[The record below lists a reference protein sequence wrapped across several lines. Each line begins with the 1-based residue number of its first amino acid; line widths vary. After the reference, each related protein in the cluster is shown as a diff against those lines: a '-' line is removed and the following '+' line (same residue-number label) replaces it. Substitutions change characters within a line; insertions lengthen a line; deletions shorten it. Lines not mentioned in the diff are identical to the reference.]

1 MRKLLAVILSITM
14 LLGLAACNV
23 GNVSEEE
30 IEVPSRKDARRA
42 AEREY
47 NMEFV
52 FDDED
57 ISSSGSKA
65 KWVFISEDGTLEVT
79 VTWKAKDPD
88 EFDFDDRVLIE
99 PTVTTETTVEEPT
112 VTTTY
117 YDPYD
122 DMYDDGGFHME
133 IGSGSE
139 VINLWSCSDEL
150 PAIVMRY
157 IMYYPEFGEKYT
169 VYCTEYDT
177 YGGEYQV
184 HLDQALVAGGD
195 NAPDIYA
202 VESDF
207 AAKYTQGDMSVYAAR
222 YKDIGIDV
230 DQMISDAEIAQ
241 YIVDVGTR
249 DGDVVALAY
258 QATGGAMIYRAS
270 IAEEV
275 FGTSDPDEISAI
287 VGGGSGNWDKF
298 LGAAET
304 LKDYGYS
311 IVSGVQDIWQA
322 CETSNTD
329 PWVLDGYDVY
339 RAPEREAYLD
349 VGKILYDEGYT
360 NGTNNWYEEWYDDM
374 EDSNVFCYLGP
385 AWFLNYIMIGN
396 CGGYSYGEGSYGD
409 WRICVPPVGFFWG
422 GTWVLANKDT
432 DMAEGVAELIEWITL
447 DTSDTG
453 LQYLW
458 ANDLISMGGY
468 DSVASGVV
476 MDKCYF
482 DCAFLGG
489 QDMFGVYRACDDLAT
504 GKGVC
509 QYDPDAN
516 AYFQAEAE
524 DYIEGDIDRNEA
536 LQSFYDYMYEDV
548 V

>member
-1 MRKLLAVILSITM
+1 MRKILALFICFTM
-14 LLGLAACNV
+14 LLGLAACNI
-23 GNVSEEE
+23 GNVSTDG
-30 IEVPSRKDARRA
+30 IEVPSRRDARRA
-42 AEREY
+42 AERKY
-47 NMEFV
+47 DMEFV
-52 FDDED
+52 FDDEN
-57 ISSSGSKA
+57 ISSNGSKA

-79 VTWKAKDPD
+79 VTWKAKEPD
-88 EFDFDDRVLIE
+88 EFDFDDKVLIE
-99 PTVTTETTVEEPT
+99 PTVTTETTYEEPT
-112 VTTTY
+112 TTTTY

-122 DMYDDGGFHME
+122 DPYYDDGFLME
-133 IGSGSE
+133 IGSGPE
-139 VINLWSCSDEL
+139 IINLWSYSDDL
-150 PAIVMRY
+150 SAIVMRY
-157 IMYYPEFGEKYT
+157 VMYYPEFGEKFT
-169 VYCTEYDT
+169 VRCTEYET
-177 YGGEYQV
+177 YGGEYQMQ
-184 HLDQALVAGGD
+184 LDRALVAGGD
-195 NAPDIYA
+195 NAPDIYV

-207 AAKYTQGDMSVYAAR
+207 AAKYTQGDMSAYAAR
-222 YKDIGIDV
+222 YEDIGIDV
-230 DQMISDAEIAQ
+230 DLMIPDAEIAQ

-249 DGDVVALAY
+249 DGDVVALGY

-287 VGGGSGNWDKF
+287 VGGGSGTWDKF
-298 LGAAET
+298 LEAAET
-304 LKDYGYS
+304 LNDYGYS
-311 IVSGVQDIWQA
+311 IVSGVQDIWQV
-322 CETSNTD
+322 CETSNTE
-329 PWVLDGYDVY
+329 PWVINGHDVY
-339 RAPEREAYLD
+339 LAPEREAYLD

-360 NGTNNWYEEWYDDM
+360 NNTKIWYEEWYADM
-374 EDSNVFCYLGP
+374 RDSNCFCFFGP

-396 CGGYSYGEGSYGD
+396 CGGYSYGEGSFGD

-422 GTWVLANKDT
+422 GSWIIANKET

-458 ANDLISMGGY
+458 ANDLIGMGGC

-476 MDKCYF
+476 MENSYY
-482 DCAFLGG
+482 DCSFLRG

-516 AYFQAEAE
+516 AYFQNEAE
-524 DYIEGDIDRNEA
+524 NYIYGDIDRNGA
-536 LQSFYDYMYEDV
+536 LQSFYDNMYDNV

>member
-47 NMEFV
+47 DMEFV

-112 VTTTY
+112 TTTTIS
-117 YDPYD
+117 DPYD
-122 DMYDDGGFHME
+122 DPYFDEGFQME

-139 VINLWSCSDEL
+139 IINLWSYSSDL
-150 PAIVMRY
+150 SAIVMRY

-169 VYCTEYDT
+169 VRCTQYET
-177 YGGEYQV
+177 YGGDYQM

-195 NAPDIYA
+195 YAPDIYA

-222 YKDIGIDV
+222 YEDIGIDV
-230 DQMISDAEIAQ
+230 DRMIPDAEIAQ
-241 YIVDVGTR
+241 YIVDIGTR

-311 IVSGVQDIWQA
+311 IVSGTQDIWQA

-339 RAPEREAYLD
+339 LAPEREAYLD

-360 NGTNNWYEEWYDDM
+360 NGTSCWYAEWYADM
-374 EDSNVFCYLGP
+374 TDSNVFCYLGP

-396 CGGYSYGEGSYGD
+396 CGGYSYGEGSFGD

-422 GTWVLANKDT
+422 GSWIIANKDT

-458 ANDLISMGGY
+458 ANDMISMGAC

-476 MDKCYF
+476 MANSYY
-482 DCAFLGG
+482 DCSFLGG

-516 AYFQAEAE
+516 AYFQAEA
-524 DYIEGDIDRNEA
+524 DNYIIGDIDRNEA

>member
-1 MRKLLAVILSITM
+1 MRKLLAVILSLTM
-14 LLGLAACNV
+14 LLGLASCNA
-23 GNVSEEE
+23 GNSGSEE
-30 IEVPSRKDARRA
+30 IEVPSRRDARRA

-47 NMEFV
+47 DMEFV

-65 KWVFISEDGTLEVT
+65 EWVFISEDGTLEVT
-79 VTWKAKDPD
+79 VTWRAKDPD
-88 EFDFDDRVLIE
+88 EFDFDEKVLIE

-112 VTTTY
+112 TTY
-117 YDPYD
+117 SDPYD
-122 DMYDDGGFHME
+122 DPPYYEDGIYTE

-139 VINLWSCSDEL
+139 IINLWTYSTDL
-150 PAIVMRY
+150 PAIVSKY
-157 IMYYPEFGEKYT
+157 IEYHPEFGEKYT
-169 VYCTEYDT
+169 VYCTQYET
-177 YGGEYQV
+177 YEGEYQIQ
-184 HLDQALVAGGD
+184 LDQALVAGGD
-195 NAPDIYA
+195 RAPDIYV

-207 AAKYTQGDMSVYAAR
+207 AAKYTRGDMSVFAAR
-222 YKDIGIDV
+222 YKDLGIDV
-230 DQMISDAEIAQ
+230 DLMVPDAEIAQ

-249 DGDVVALAY
+249 DGDIVALGY

-298 LGAAET
+298 LEAAET
-304 LKDYGYS
+304 LKGYGYP

-322 CETSNTD
+322 CETSNTE
-329 PWVLDGYDVY
+329 PWVIDGYDVY
-339 RAPEREAYLD
+339 LAPEREAYLD

-360 NGTNNWYEEWYDDM
+360 NGTSNWYAEWYADM
-374 EDSNVFCYLGP
+374 GDSNCFCFFGP
-385 AWFLNYIMIGN
+385 AWFLNYVMIGN
-396 CGGYSYGEGSYGD
+396 CGGYGYGEGSFGD

-422 GTWVLANKDT
+422 SAWILANKDT

-458 ANDLISMGGY
+458 ANDMMGMGAY

-476 MDKCYF
+476 MDKIYY
-482 DCAFLGG
+482 DSPFLGG
-489 QDMFGVYRACDDLAT
+489 QDMFGTYRACNDLAT
-504 GKGVC
+504 GVGVS
-509 QYDPDAN
+509 QYDSVAN
-516 AYFQAEAE
+516 SYFQSEA
-524 DYIEGDIDRNEA
+524 DNYIIGDIDRNEA